1 LSAFVRTF
9 EPSNLRTF
17 FIFLLYKLMLFSY
30 KSISLLQSS
39 LGRKKLRER
48 EVKMM
53 TRFETAKCITYKN
66 CPSKCAQCEESKYA
80 HHMPKR
86 YLSFY
91 KIFFSLDTSIR
102 KCFLLSHPV
111 DSSQYHMLTITF

>member
-1 LSAFVRTF
+1 
-9 EPSNLRTF
+9 
-17 FIFLLYKLMLFSY
+17 
-30 KSISLLQSS
+30 
-39 LGRKKLRER
+39 
-48 EVKMM
+48 MM

-91 KIFFSLDTSIR
+91 KIFFLIGHFYSKVLSAFSF
-102 KCFLLSHPV
+102 CGLLSISYAHNYILGEGIVP
-111 DSSQYHMLTITF
+111 